1 MDELIIYKD
10 CVEIYG
16 AGAGSYTMEFYADNG
31 DYVQV
36 KKSYNVDV
44 KYSNSDLFGEN
55 DMVFGFHRTEE
66 DSKCYAA
73 LLEEMFQEWDKIG
86 WVFKFRLTFS
96 SIILIKIGFK
106 TLENSGK

>member
-73 LLEEMFQEWDKIG
+73 LLEEMFQE
-86 WVFKFRLTFS
+86 
-96 SIILIKIGFK
+96 
-106 TLENSGK
+106 